1 MVEPLSL
8 WTRSPH
14 VDADLKAGA
23 FVAAPIGGLL
33 WGLAAFGLRIGYHFL
48 LAKFKGR
55 RFDAF
60 DRPPSETVGSFAAR
74 ETPQSGNLKRD
85 AGTEQPDKQ
94 AAIASEPS
102 Y

>member
-8 WTRSPH
+8 WNCSPH
-14 VDADLKAGA
+14 VDADCKAGA

-60 DRPPSETVGSFAAR
+60 DRSPSETMGSFASR
-74 ETPQSGNLKRD
+74 EIPQSGNLKRD
-85 AGTEQPDKQ
+85 AETEQPDKQ
-94 AAIASEPS
+94 AAKASES
-102 Y
+102 FY